1 MLENLPIPTDLAVY
15 TQWCGILT
23 LVLFVITILA
33 FLLKWGLRF
42 RLFGA
47 TAFAVVLTV
56 GFFGLNLGLF
66 KHIAIPGSVRYTLV
80 FDNAADNV
88 VLVIPPETTRS
99 QVEATLRQ
107 AAIDISPF
115 GRLAMQDNMVTI
127 RARTVIHPE
136 PGLSLPLYLGEAKK
150 PSNSRD
156 PENITIELFPANWD
170 KLSALDS

>member
-1 MLENLPIPTDLAVY
+1 MPENLPIPTDLAVY

-23 LVLFVITILA
+23 LVLLASTILA
-33 FLLKWGLRF
+33 FLFKWGLRF

-47 TAFAVVLTV
+47 TAFATVVTI

-66 KHIAIPGSVRYTLV
+66 TRVAIPGVVRYTLV

-88 VLVIPPETTRS
+88 VIALPPETTRS

-115 GRLAMQDNMVTI
+115 GRMGTQEGIVTI
-127 RARTVIHPE
+127 RARTVIHPR
-136 PGLSLPLYLGEAKK
+136 PGVSVPLYLGQTQK
-150 PSNSRD
+150 PANSRD
-156 PENITIELFPANWD
+156 PEALAVELFPQNWQR
-170 KLSALDS
+170 LSSVNT

>member
-23 LVLFVITILA
+23 LVLLGITILA
-33 FLLKWGLRF
+33 FLFKWGLRF

-47 TAFAVVLTV
+47 TAFAAVLTV

-66 KHIAIPGSVRYTLV
+66 TRVAIPGAVRYTLV

-88 VLVIPPETTRS
+88 VIAIPPDTTRS

-107 AAIDISPF
+107 AAVDISPF
-115 GRLAMQDNMVTI
+115 GRLGTQDNTVTI

-136 PGLSLPLYLGEAKK
+136 PGVSIPLYLGEAKK
-150 PSNSRD
+150 PADSRD
-156 PENITIELFPANWD
+156 PENLTVELFPGNWE
-170 KLSALDS
+170 KLGTEQ